1 MTCGEG
7 HNAIARSIRDGFSA
21 EDDVRILDIYAHLQK
36 RDWYGKAYLFLVKH
50 FPKSYTYFWNRL
62 RKKNPERRYGRL
74 VMGNTKNAIGEIER
88 VLAEFQPDAVI
99 CTHNYAS
106 NAFCWLKIHNRFQ
119 GKLYSVFFDYVACPY
134 WEGSVLCDG
143 IFTPHEITHTELI
156 SRGFRKEQLLPFG
169 FPVNPKFYEP
179 ISKRQARESLG
190 IGEDEYVVLSVN
202 GGFGVGKI
210 ASLIPHLKKAKT
222 GGKKLRVLVV
232 CGRNK
237 RAYRKALKLVE
248 KRGYEGVDVY
258 GFVNNLPVMYSA
270 ADFVFLRGGGGSVS
284 EALVKGVPFAVRERA
299 VSQEKENG
307 KLFAGYGVSYIM
319 NRISDARTIL
329 EKQMNDSPL
338 QTEGGGVLYRDLSVV
353 KASQRW
359 SLISAHS
366 TRSNNKSNNLRA
378 RSFSCLEKDPAF
390 FVA

>member
-258 GFVNNLPVMYSA
+258 GFVNNLPVM
-270 ADFVFLRGGGGSVS
+270 
-284 EALVKGVPFAVRERA
+284 
-299 VSQEKENG
+299 
-307 KLFAGYGVSYIM
+307 

-329 EKQMNDSPL
+329 EKQLTDSPL